1 MIASWRRRRAA
12 LAAAALLCLPGCG
25 ATIYPPHPVAEPAQV
40 AVLDHGWHSSL
51 ILETPGG
58 MLRYSYG
65 DWSWYALRRT
75 GPAEGIAALLWPTQA
90 ALGRR
95 QLPGPFSP
103 AAIAREVRVA
113 FEDAIY
119 LTVDTQAVHRL
130 VTRLDRIYHENSA
143 ALVYNEPYDLWFVPH
158 PDPYSISRNSNRV
171 VADWLEQLGC
181 RVEGT
186 TLFDIWQLSV
196 D

>member
-1 MIASWRRRRAA
+1 MTGSWRRRCPA
-12 LAAAALLCLPGCG
+12 LVVAVLLCLSGCG
-25 ATIYPPHPVAEPAQV
+25 ATIYPPQPDAEPAQV

-51 ILETPGG
+51 ILEIPGG
-58 MLRYSYG
+58 MVRYSYG
-65 DWSWYALRRT
+65 DWNWYALRRT
-75 GPAEGIAALLWPTQA
+75 GPAEGTAALLWPTQA

-103 AAIAREVRVA
+103 TAISREVRVA
-113 FEDAIY
+113 SEDAIY
-119 LTVDTQAVHRL
+119 LTVDARAVRRL
-130 VTRLDRIYHENSA
+130 VNRLDRIYRENSA

-158 PDPYSISRNSNRV
+158 PDPYSIARNSNRM
-171 VADWLEQLGC
+171 VADWLEQLEC

-186 TLFDIWQLSV
+186 TLFAIWQLHA